1 MKLILINKITM
12 KKLKV
17 LKPGLISPFQ
27 SFQYEI
33 GKEYVSKDFDDDVT
47 KDCSNGFYATD
58 IEGLPYSWN
67 IHRECW
73 EVEVS
78 GKSVIFNQYKQRFE
92 KQTIIRKVEREEMIS
107 LAKAE
112 EERLGYLLSEVL
124 FPVNPLLLN
133 RKNVTDKE
141 VELLKQWAS
150 VWASVWDSVRD
161 SVWDS
166 VRDSVVASVW
176 DSVWASVWASVWD
189 SVRDSVWDSVRDSVW
204 DSVRDSVVASV
215 RDSVWDSV
223 GVYISSLFPNITK
236 WKYIEHKKGV
246 NPFQSG
252 IDLWRAGL
260 VPSFDG
266 KTWRLHGGERAEI
279 LYEYKKD

>member
-1 MKLILINKITM
+1 M

-17 LKPGLISPFQ
+17 LNPGLISPFQ

-47 KDCSNGFYATD
+47 EDCSAGYYATD

-73 EVEVS
+73 EVEVN

-124 FPVNPLLLN
+124 FPVNPVLLN
-133 RKNVTDKE
+133 RKNVIDKE

-150 VWASVWDSVRD
+150 VRA
-161 SVWDS
+161 
-166 VRDSVVASVW
+166 
-176 DSVWASVWASVWD
+176 SVWASVWASVRD
-189 SVRDSVWDSVRDSVW
+189 SVRDSVGDSVGDSVWASVWDSVGASVRDSVRDSVG
-204 DSVRDSVVASV
+204 DSVRASVV
-215 RDSVWDSV
+215 DSVWA
-223 GVYISSLFPNITK
+223 YISSLFPNINK
-236 WKYIEHKKGV
+236 WKYIKHKEGV

-260 VPSFDG
+260 VPSFDS
-266 KTWRLHGGERAEI
+266 KTWRLHGGEKAEI